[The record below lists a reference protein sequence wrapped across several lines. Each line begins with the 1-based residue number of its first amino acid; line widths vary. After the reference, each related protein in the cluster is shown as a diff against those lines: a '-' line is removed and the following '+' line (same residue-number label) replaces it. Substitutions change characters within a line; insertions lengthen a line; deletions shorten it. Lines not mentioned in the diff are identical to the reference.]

1 MQKRPLEEGTMLT
14 AVRSTAEPI
23 ASDRAAAPKRSHS
36 DDRRLLLRYHR
47 LGDRRARDIL
57 VERHMPLARRLAR
70 RYARTADAAEDLTQV
85 AAIGLIKAI
94 DRFDVDRG
102 LALST
107 FAVPTIVGELKRYL
121 RDTSWAVRVPRD
133 LLELAV
139 RVERETARL
148 ERRLGRAPTVP
159 ELADVVGSSVE
170 EVVEAV
176 AAATA
181 HRALSLDAPRRGG
194 DEDDDG
200 SYGDQ
205 LGTVDHGLRLAEH
218 RADLRPLF
226 EALPDRERE
235 ILRLRFVED
244 LTQSE
249 IGAQLGISQMHVSRL
264 IRRALSRADQP
275 VAA

>member
-1 MQKRPLEEGTMLT
+1 MGTTLT
-14 AVRSTAEPI
+14 AVRTTAETAEHPP
-23 ASDRAAAPKRSHS
+23 ATAPAPARRRS
-36 DDRRLLLRYHR
+36 DDRRLLVRYHR
-47 LGDRRARDIL
+47 LGDRRARDTL

-70 RYARTADAAEDLTQV
+70 RYARTPDAAEDLTQV

-94 DRFDVDRG
+94 DRFDIDRG

-139 RVERETARL
+139 RVERETGRL

-159 ELADVVGSSVE
+159 ELAEQIGVGVE

-181 HRALSLDAPRRGG
+181 HRALSLDAPRRGEEG
-194 DEDDDG
+194 DEG
-200 SYGDQ
+200 TYGDQ
-205 LGTVDHGLRLAEH
+205 FGFSDHGLRLAEH
-218 RADLRPLF
+218 RADLRPLIA
-226 EALPDRERE
+226 ALPDRERE

-264 IRRALSRADQP
+264 IRRALARADER

>member
-1 MQKRPLEEGTMLT
+1 MPAAVCRNSVQGVPDDRRPAG
-14 AVRSTAEPI
+14 RS
-23 ASDRAAAPKRSHS
+23 ASS
-36 DDRRLLLRYHR
+36 DRRLLLRYHR
-47 LGDRRARDIL
+47 LGDRRAREVL

-70 RYARTADAAEDLTQV
+70 RYARTPDSAEDLVQV

-139 RVERETARL
+139 RVERESFRL
-148 ERRLGRAPTVP
+148 ERRLGRSPTIT
-159 ELADVVGSSVE
+159 ELAESTGNDVEQVA
-170 EVVEAV
+170 EALE
-176 AAATA
+176 AATA
-181 HRALSLDAPRRGG
+181 HRALSLDAPRRGED
-194 DEDDDG
+194 DEDG
-200 SYGDQ
+200 AYGDQ
-205 LGTVDHGLRLAEH
+205 FGQVDHGLRLAEH
-218 RADLRPLF
+218 RADLQPLF
-226 EALPDRERE
+226 RSLPDRERE

-249 IGAQLGISQMHVSRL
+249 IGARLGVSQMHVSRL
-264 IRRALSRADQP
+264 IRRALSRAEAP
-275 VAA
+275 SATVAAT